1 MIDQVRG
8 MRRDQDDGE
17 RRAQVDVQIGQ
28 LPSENKDAEGD
39 DASSADADYAGV
51 WWFWQG
57 EAVVDLQHNIKQ

>member
-1 MIDQVRG
+1 
-8 MRRDQDDGE
+8 MRRDQDDGDH
-17 RRAQVDVQIGQ
+17 RAQDDVQIGQ

-57 EAVVDLQHNIKQ
+57 EAVVDL